1 MPAGPSPAESQKLKK
16 KRSVRRRVV
25 NFGDMCYNLAGK
37 GARISRRFTEAV
49 MLQGRVCA
57 RAVRLGRV
65 RGRSPRLAGFSL
77 LELTIAIAILMTILS
92 ITAQGLV
99 SSHAVMR
106 LQNQRNDAMNSCRAV
121 ISNLRQVA
129 RELPESTACPDGDPP
144 FPCALMAWLDEM
156 PGTSAEFFELS
167 EEDREPYR
175 GLFVLRDQEIQ
186 VLLLDA
192 DGNPAVTS
200 LVESGNTNP
209 VHVQVITRWTGARG
223 RVFQA
228 GLRTIITNR

>member
-1 MPAGPSPAESQKLKK
+1 
-16 KRSVRRRVV
+16 
-25 NFGDMCYNLAGK
+25 
-37 GARISRRFTEAV
+37 
-49 MLQGRVCA
+49 MLQGRVRA
-57 RAVRLGRV
+57 RVVRPERV
-65 RGRSPRLAGFSL
+65 CGCSPRMAGFSL

-129 RELPESTACPDGDPP
+129 RALPVSTDCPNTGTQ
-144 FPCALMAWLDEM
+144 FPCVLMSWLDDM

-175 GLFVLRDQEIQ
+175 GLFVLREQEIQ

-192 DGNPAVTS
+192 DGNPAVASPVT
-200 LVESGNTNP
+200 GANTNP

>member
-1 MPAGPSPAESQKLKK
+1 MCEDDI
-16 KRSVRRRVV
+16 V
-25 NFGDMCYNLAGK
+25 NFEDMCYNPVGND
-37 GARISRRFTEAV
+37 ARFIRCFTEVV
-49 MLQGRVCA
+49 MLHGRVRA
-57 RAVRLGRV
+57 RAVRREGV
-65 RGRSPRLAGFSL
+65 CGCSPRTAGFSL

-99 SSHAVMR
+99 TSHAVLR

-129 RELPESTACPDGDPP
+129 RALPVSTDCPDTAPQ
-144 FPCALMAWLDEM
+144 FPCVLMSWLDDM
-156 PGTSAEFFELS
+156 PGTSAEFSELS

-175 GLFVLRDQEIQ
+175 GLFVLREQEIQ
-186 VLLLDA
+186 VLLLDE

-200 LVESGNTNP
+200 LVESGNSNP
-209 VHVQVITRWTGARG
+209 VFVQVTTRWTGARG

>member
-1 MPAGPSPAESQKLKK
+1 
-16 KRSVRRRVV
+16 
-25 NFGDMCYNLAGK
+25 
-37 GARISRRFTEAV
+37 

-121 ISNLRQVA
+121 IANLRQVA
-129 RELPESTACPDGDPP
+129 RALPVSTDCPAGGAM
-144 FPCALMAWLDEM
+144 FTCVLMSWLDDM
-156 PGTSAEFFELS
+156 PGTSVEFLELS
-167 EEDREPYR
+167 EAEREPYR

>member
-1 MPAGPSPAESQKLKK
+1 
-16 KRSVRRRVV
+16 
-25 NFGDMCYNLAGK
+25 
-37 GARISRRFTEAV
+37 
-49 MLQGRVCA
+49 MLHGRVRA
-57 RAVRLGRV
+57 RAVRPGGVCGR
-65 RGRSPRLAGFSL
+65 PRRTAGFSL
-77 LELTIAIAILMTILS
+77 LELTIAVAILMTILS

-129 RELPESTACPDGDPP
+129 RELPESAACPEGDPR
-144 FPCALMAWLDEM
+144 FPCALMAWLDDM
-156 PGTSAEFFELS
+156 PGTSAEFLALS
-167 EEDREPYR
+167 EAEREPYR

-186 VLLLDA
+186 VLLLDE

-209 VHVQVITRWTGARG
+209 VFVQVTTRWTGARG